1 MDVFS
6 DVIAALRTGRPR
18 SSLTEHHGPWR
29 TEPADFPGAAFHV
42 VLRGACRLALPGEE
56 VALSAGDAVFLP
68 RGSAHVLDGDTTVL
82 LSGSYELDVAR
93 AHPLLD
99 GFPELLH
106 VPSRQGPHPS
116 LHAAVALLGDEFR
129 APGPGADAAVPLLL
143 DLLLLYLMRVWYER
157 SPRGGTGWC
166 RALADPAVGRAVRA
180 MHDDPSRAWTVAE
193 LASVAGLS
201 RAAFAR
207 RFTSLVGRPPLT
219 YLTWWRL
226 TLAARLLRTSD
237 APLAAVAQRIGY
249 ASQFAFATA
258 FRRAYGTAPGRYR
271 AERAAQRGQAPN
283 GAGSGPVARG
293 SATW

>member
-6 DVIAALRTGRPR
+6 DVIDALRTGRPR

-29 TEPADFPGAAFHV
+29 VEAEEFPGAAFHV
-42 VLRGACRLALPGEE
+42 VLRGAGRLALAGEE

-68 RGSAHVLDGDTTVL
+68 HGGAHVLAGDACGPTVL
-82 LSGSYELDVAR
+82 LSGSYELDLAR
-93 AHPLLD
+93 AHPLLAD
-99 GFPELLH
+99 IPGLVH
-106 VPSRQGPHPS
+106 VPSRQGPHPA

-129 APGPGADAAVPLLL
+129 APAPGTDAAVPLLL
-143 DLLLLYLMRVWYER
+143 DLLLLYLMRAWYER

-166 RALADPAVGRAVRA
+166 RALADPAVGRAVHA
-180 MHDDPSRAWTVAE
+180 MHDEPSRAWTVAG
-193 LASVAGLS
+193 LATVAGLS

-207 RFTSLVGRPPLT
+207 RFASLVGRPPLT

-237 APLAAVAQRIGY
+237 APLAAVAQRVGY

-271 AERAAQRGQAPN
+271 TELGAQTVSD
-283 GAGSGPVARG
+283 GS
-293 SATW
+293 